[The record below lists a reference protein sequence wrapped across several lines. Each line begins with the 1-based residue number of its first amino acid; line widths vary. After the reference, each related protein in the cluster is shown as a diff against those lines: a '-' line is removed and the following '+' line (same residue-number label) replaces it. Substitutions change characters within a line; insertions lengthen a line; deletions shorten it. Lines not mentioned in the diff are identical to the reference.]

1 MTNIVSYNI
10 LAGGYNL
17 RENGAKRTHEL
28 VNIIRSAHPD
38 IVGIAEATNAQ
49 VAEKPMVI
57 EEIAQQLG
65 MQLILGGDPH
75 DYEYQVACMTRLPV
89 VASRIHRIKGAG
101 HFSRT
106 VLEVCVEEANG
117 EHLTMFV
124 THLSA
129 AFSHGWAGTHIRERE
144 VRDLLR
150 ITRPH
155 REQGLPH
162 VIVGDFNSL
171 APGDSFKASFLLRYV
186 VHMDQRNRNKAY
198 ISDGNPHLNFV
209 VPPRLRFLNPLLRI
223 IPQHKLLSALFDIAA
238 SLYAPRGPIVML
250 QNAGYNDCYR
260 QSNHHSWG
268 FTCPAAAPAGR
279 IDFIFANTPLAQR
292 LESCHEIL
300 LGEHG
305 VKGDQASDH
314 LAVAATFAVAIP
326 TSPRSETPYEVTAIG
341 S

>member
-10 LAGGYNL
+10 LAGGYNM
-17 RENGAKRTHEL
+17 RESGAKRTHEL
-28 VNIIRSAHPD
+28 VSIIRSAHPD

-49 VAEKPMVI
+49 ATEKPMVI
-57 EEIAQQLG
+57 EDIAKQLG

-75 DYEYQVACMTRLPV
+75 DHEYQVACMTCLPV
-89 VASRIHRIKGAG
+89 VATRIHRIAGAG
-101 HFSRT
+101 HFSRP

-129 AFSHGWAGTHIRERE
+129 AFSHGWAGTRIRERE

-150 ITRPH
+150 VTKLH

-171 APGDSFKASFLLRYV
+171 APSDPFKASFLLRYV
-186 VHMDQRNRNKAY
+186 VHMDERNRNKAH

-223 IPQHKLLSALFDIAA
+223 IPKHKLLATLFDMAA
-238 SLYAPRGPIVML
+238 ALYAPRGPIVML
-250 QNAGYNDCYR
+250 QKAGYNDSYR
-260 QSNHHSWG
+260 QSNPRTWG

-279 IDFIFANTPLAQR
+279 IDFIFASTPLAQR

-300 LGEHG
+300 LSEDG

-314 LAVAATFAVAIP
+314 LAIAATFGLAVQ
-326 TSPRSETPYEVTAIG
+326 TSPKDETPHEVTAVR
-341 S
+341 